1 MDPHYTAHVQVLLVE
16 DNIDDA
22 ELTIRALKKNKIVT
36 HLHHVKDG
44 AEALDFIFATGSY
57 DGRDITI
64 RPSVVLLDIN
74 MPKIGGREVLRRLKE
89 DERTKAI
96 PVVILTSS
104 KENPDV
110 ESCYQLGANSYI
122 IKPVGY
128 DNFMAAIKDLGM
140 YWMVLNHQ

>member
-1 MDPHYTAHVQVLLVE
+1 
-16 DNIDDA
+16 
-22 ELTIRALKKNKIVT
+22 
-36 HLHHVKDG
+36 
-44 AEALDFIFATGSY
+44 
-57 DGRDITI
+57 
-64 RPSVVLLDIN
+64 